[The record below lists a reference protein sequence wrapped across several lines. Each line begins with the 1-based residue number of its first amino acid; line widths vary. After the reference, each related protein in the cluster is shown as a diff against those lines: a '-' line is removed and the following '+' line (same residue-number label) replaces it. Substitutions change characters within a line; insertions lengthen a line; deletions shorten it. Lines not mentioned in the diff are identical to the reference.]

1 MINTTLLHDFL
12 LRATTTKKTINIIGD
27 CLLDQYF
34 QVKPRFNPESN
45 MPAFTVVDD
54 DVVYPGGAGNVAF
67 NLIEMPVKY
76 RLYSSLDG
84 ESRDLYVKKGV
95 KTKRCLSSDKKIPK
109 KQRFYQGNTLLH
121 RVDFEVKIDPPV
133 GLEIKDSD
141 VNVFSDYDKG
151 FLSKPWFNAFLS
163 NAVVDPKPTAGI
175 SKWQGCKAIKLNMR
189 EAYEFTKSC
198 NSVEQLHIISK
209 LTGCQNIVIT
219 MSGAGVCGLNNGSY
233 FFVYQPSVDVKN
245 VIGAGDCFMAF
256 FSYAQ
261 SLGFDVYE
269 SSEIAVVASTVFVGR
284 SDRKPLKL
292 MDFIVNKIVPF
303 PSLLSDRRGSLV
315 FTNGCFDVFHAGHI
329 ECLRFAKSKGDK
341 LVVAINSDASVRR
354 LKGDSRPINSLENR
368 IAVIAALD
376 MVDYVVVFDE
386 DTPLETVMAIRPDF
400 IVKGS
405 PYTRDTVVGADLVK
419 DVFICPTMSGLSSTG
434 ILRRI

>member
-1 MINTTLLHDFL
+1 MINSTLLHDFL
-12 LRATTTKKTINIIGD
+12 IKASTTKKTINIIGD
-27 CLLDQYF
+27 CLLDQYY
-34 QVKPRFNPESN
+34 QVKPRYNPESN
-45 MPAFTVVDD
+45 MPAFTVVED

-67 NLIEMPVKY
+67 NLIDMPVKY
-76 RLYSSLDG
+76 RLYGSLDS
-84 ESRDLYVKKGV
+84 ESRDVYAKKGL
-95 KTKRCLSSDKKIPK
+95 KTKKCLSTDKKTPK

-121 RVDFEVKIDPPV
+121 RVDFEIKIEPPV
-133 GLEIKDSD
+133 GLEIKDAD
-141 VNVFSDYDKG
+141 INVFSDYDKG
-151 FLSKPWFNAFLS
+151 FLSKPWFNGHLS
-163 NAVVDPKPTAGI
+163 NAVVEPKPTAGI
-175 SKWQGCKAIKLNMR
+175 SKWQGCKAIKLNMK
-189 EAYEFTKSC
+189 EAYEFTKSH
-198 NSVEQLHIISK
+198 NTVEQLHIISK
-209 LTGCQNIVIT
+209 LTGCHNIVIT

-233 FFVYQPSVDVKN
+233 FLINQPSVDVKN

-261 SLGFDVYE
+261 SLGFDVLQ

-284 SDRKPLKL
+284 SERMPLKL
-292 MDFIVNKIVPF
+292 VDFIVDKVVPF
-303 PSLLSDRRGSLV
+303 PSLLCDRLGSLV
-315 FTNGCFDVFHAGHI
+315 FANGCFDVLHAGHV

-368 IAVIAALD
+368 VAVIAALD

-386 DTPLETVMAIRPDF
+386 DTPFEVISAIRPDF

-419 DVFICPTMSGLSSTG
+419 DVFICPTVSGLSSTD